1 MARII
6 LLNGPGS
13 VGKTS
18 VAQALQACASGPL
31 LHLSMDDFCAMLPD
45 RSWADADFFRF
56 VTRSGPD
63 GRMTDVL
70 TGPKGAALLA
80 AMRVMVADLAG
91 RGFGLV
97 VDDVWLDGEP
107 VEYAVLLHGHAVWR
121 IGLAAALAVIEARER
136 ARGDRTPGLG
146 RAQIERVHRGVRYDL
161 LLDLSA
167 LTPDDA
173 AGRIAALVGVGA

>member
-13 VGKTS
+13 VGKSS

-31 LHLSMDDFCAMLPD
+31 LHLSMDDFCAILPD

-70 TGPKGAALLA
+70 TGPKGTALLA
-80 AMRVMVADLAG
+80 AMRVMVADLAH
-91 RGFGLV
+91 RGFDLV

-107 VEYAVLLHGHAVWR
+107 ADYATLLAGHQVWR
-121 IGLAAALAVIEARER
+121 VGLTAPLDVIEVREK
-136 ARGDRTPGLG
+136 ARGDRMPGLG
-146 RAQIERVHRGVRYDL
+146 RAQVERVHRGVRYDL
-161 LLDLSA
+161 LIDMSDISA
-167 LTPDDA
+167 DEA
-173 AGRIAALVGVGA
+173 AQQIAALAGL